1 MPKLQITYATR
12 KGGPIP
18 SREHLSDIEVITS
31 EVGRG
36 RNERALKA
44 LEFDMAEVP
53 FSYFLLAL
61 ERDKQLTA
69 IPYFPYRHSW
79 KEFFICHEN
88 LKNPEDLK
96 GKRVVVNRYENTA
109 AIWFRGDIWNQYQI
123 APSDIHWFCIRPPFT
138 SGVSYPQGVSITL
151 LDPEA
156 DWRKLLEG
164 GDVDAALVPNENAK
178 PEVLR
183 GSHRLFLKGM
193 AEDSLLHII
202 TFKKHLL
209 EQYPELAAKLLDSF
223 TNQKATTE
231 DKGSILQFLQ
241 YSLEQGIVN
250 RRFTLSELFSKGTL
264 PTSSLV

>member
-1 MPKLQITYATR
+1 MAKLQITYATR

-18 SREHLSDIEVITS
+18 SRERLSDIEVITS

-61 ERDKQLTA
+61 ERGKQLTA
-69 IPYFPYRHSW
+69 LPYFPYRHSW
-79 KEFFICHEN
+79 QEFSICHED
-88 LKNPEDLK
+88 LKKPEDLK
-96 GKRVVVNRYENTA
+96 GKRVVINRYENTA

-123 APSDIHWFCIRPPFT
+123 ALSDIHWLCVRPPFT
-138 SGVSYPQGVSITL
+138 SEVSYPQGVSVTL
-151 LDPEA
+151 LEPGV
-156 DWRKLLEG
+156 DWRNLLER
-164 GDVDAALVPNENAK
+164 GDVDAALVPNENSE
-178 PEVLR
+178 PEALR
-183 GSHRLFLKGM
+183 GSHRLFTRDK

-209 EQYPELAAKLLDSF
+209 ERFPKLPAMLLNAFAIQKVAAEEK
-223 TNQKATTE
+223 E
-231 DKGSILQFLQ
+231 SILQFLQ

-250 RRFTLSELFSKGTL
+250 RRFTLSELFPIDTLKGFNK
-264 PTSSLV
+264 